1 MLQSSYY
8 SDSSVSFYRFDEY
21 IARDLFAMIND
32 VMREVF
38 PEEDYLYP
46 ENFIADCQRAA
57 EYGGEVNAR
66 YYFNDPYKLDMLKTF
81 HSDWHLDSTP
91 HVYPFIITYTRGRGM
106 QFEYYRASKK
116 SPESMVESINMQLRA
131 VENPS
136 LMAEDLTMQLRR
148 GTIQVQGEYLNIDV
162 STNIQSLRE
171 FFKEAMQTLKVAAE
185 IFNNMP
191 AFVSSYS
198 EVTEEAYKKY
208 IAWNEMKNDWYA
220 YNKAQA
226 EKLATKIQI
235 LMEQKQCQMIGRL
248 LL

>member
-1 MLQSSYY
+1 MLQSRYY
-8 SDSSVSFYRFDEY
+8 SDSTQAYYHFDDY
-21 IARDLFAMIND
+21 VARDLLTMINE
-32 VMREVF
+32 VLHEVF

-46 ENFIADCQRAA
+46 DAFIADCQSAA
-57 EYGGEVNAR
+57 ERGGEVTAP
-66 YYFNDPYKLDMLKTF
+66 YFFNDPYKLDVLKSF
-81 HSDWHLDSTP
+81 HTDWHLDSTP
-91 HVYPFIITYTRGRGM
+91 HVYPFIITYSRGRGM

-116 SPESMVESINMQLRA
+116 SPESMRESINMQLRA

-148 GTIQVQGEYLNIDV
+148 GTLQVQGKYLNIDV
-162 STNIQSLRE
+162 STDIQRVRE

-185 IFNNMP
+185 IFNNIP
-191 AFVSSYS
+191 TFVSSFS
-198 EVTEEAYKKY
+198 EVTEETYQRYK
-208 IAWNEMKNDWYA
+208 AWNEMKNDWYT
-220 YNKAQA
+220 YTKAQA

>member
-1 MLQSSYY
+1 
-8 SDSSVSFYRFDEY
+8 
-21 IARDLFAMIND
+21 
-32 VMREVF
+32 
-38 PEEDYLYP
+38 
-46 ENFIADCQRAA
+46 
-57 EYGGEVNAR
+57 
-66 YYFNDPYKLDMLKTF
+66 
-81 HSDWHLDSTP
+81 
-91 HVYPFIITYTRGRGM
+91 M

-116 SPESMVESINMQLRA
+116 SPESMRESINMQLRA

-148 GTIQVQGEYLNIDV
+148 GTLQVQGEYLNIDV
-162 STNIQSLRE
+162 STNMQSLRE

-185 IFNNMP
+185 VFNNIP

-198 EVTEEAYKKY
+198 EVTEETYQRYK
-208 IAWNEMKNDWYA
+208 AWNEMKNDWYT
-220 YNKAQA
+220 YTKAQA

>member
-1 MLQSSYY
+1 MLQSRYY
-8 SDSSVSFYRFDEY
+8 SDSTEAYFHFDEY
-21 IARDLFAMIND
+21 VARDLFTMIND
-32 VMREVF
+32 VMHEVF

-46 ENFIADCQRAA
+46 ENFISDCQRAA
-57 EYGGEVNAR
+57 EHGGNVTAQ
-66 YYFNDPYKLDMLKTF
+66 YFFNDPYKLDVLKSF

-91 HVYPFIITYTRGRGM
+91 HVYPFIITYTRGHGI

-116 SPESMVESINMQLRA
+116 SPESMKESLNMQLRA

-136 LMAEDLTMQLRR
+136 LMAEDLVMQLRR
-148 GTIQVQGEYLNIDV
+148 GSLQVQGEYLNIDV
-162 STNIQSLRE
+162 STDIQRVRE

-185 IFNNMP
+185 IFNNIP
-191 AFVSSYS
+191 SFISSFS
-198 EVTEEAYKKY
+198 EVTEESYKKY

>member
-1 MLQSSYY
+1 MLQSRYY
-8 SDSSVSFYRFDEY
+8 SDNTDACYRFDEC
-21 IARDLFAMIND
+21 IARDLFTMIND

-57 EYGGEVNAR
+57 EHGGSVTAP
-66 YYFNDPYKLDMLKTF
+66 YFFNDPYKLDVLKSF
-81 HSDWHLDSTP
+81 HSDWNLDSTP

-116 SPESMVESINMQLRA
+116 SPENMQESLNMQLRA
-131 VENPS
+131 IENTS
-136 LMAEDLTMQLRR
+136 LMTEDLTMQIRR
-148 GTIQVQGEYLNIDV
+148 SSIQVQGKYLNIDV
-162 STNIQSLRE
+162 STDIQRVRE

-185 IFNNMP
+185 IFNNIP
-191 AFVSSYS
+191 AFVSSFS
-198 EVTEEAYKKY
+198 EVTEEAYKRYK
-208 IAWNEMKNDWYA
+208 AWNEMKNDWYA